1 MHRFRTGIRAAVAA
15 LAIGTGALL
24 LAACSQH
31 QAEQKAGPVP
41 TPASVLGHTPGDDY
55 YLADYEDSL
64 KYFHALAKASDHIR
78 MVATGK
84 SSEGRT
90 FEYAIISIPEN
101 LAKFDQYVDASKQ
114 LADGRQLS
122 DAQARDLART
132 SKIIV
137 HIDGGL
143 HAAELGNAQLPPL
156 LAYKLLSEPNDPEV
170 ARIMRDAIV
179 ILWPTLNP
187 DGMDMQVHWYREQLQ
202 RRGGKD
208 SAIPTGFVD
217 QPMPYVY
224 QKYVSHDNNRD
235 GYMLNMVESQVVM
248 AEQQKNAPAIWYTH
262 HQPGDRVFPP
272 RIWVPPF
279 SDPVSAN
286 IDPLVRM
293 WTTNIG
299 IDMLTRFGEEGKPGA
314 LAQNDYDNWY
324 PGYIDYMA
332 EFRHTPAY
340 FTETTHATPTPID
353 YRADTF
359 PREWSDLKPLIF
371 YSMPWQGGVWH
382 FRDTENYMLTASMAT
397 LMTAVN
403 RREEI
408 LYDRYLAA
416 TRTARRYVDQG
427 LHAYVIPAGQADP
440 QSAAL
445 LAQKLIQQGVEV
457 YRNKAALTLGDT
469 LVPAGSWVVRMDQP
483 FAGLVE
489 ELFGLQQYPH
499 AFLDKDGL
507 PKKLPYDVT
516 GWTLPLQFG
525 VDAVAIKTPLPAS
538 IDGSLER
545 VTEAR
550 TAGGLQGHGAAYA
563 VSQASNASYKV
574 ANAVLEAKGKVAFAA
589 GKDGQAPS
597 MVLSKIDDKTLGD
610 ILNREGVTATPV
622 AGDPPTGS
630 QVSMARVG
638 NYRPWGQD
646 EAAMDAGW
654 TQWLLEQYGFNP
666 KELYNAD
673 IRAGNLR
680 SKVDVIVLPDMVG
693 RGQQP
698 TQRLVDGPYQSGSMP
713 EKYSGG
719 INREGVDALKA
730 FVNAGGTL
738 VAMDHSANAVID
750 LFDLPVSN
758 ALGGLTPTE
767 FYCAGALFAVDLG
780 QPSSLTVGV
789 RQQPSVM
796 FFNSPAFSVK
806 PGFQG
811 KVLASYAK
819 DGSSLQSGFALHPE
833 RLQGLAAAL
842 EVSYGKGRVVL
853 YGFAPQFRGQSQGTF
868 KLLFNALYL
877 H

>member
-1 MHRFRTGIRAAVAA
+1 MQSFRTGIRAAVAA
-15 LAIGTGALL
+15 LAIGVGTLM
-24 LAACSQH
+24 LAACSRQ
-31 QAEQKAGPVP
+31 QAEQETGPVP
-41 TPASVLGHTPGDDY
+41 TPASILGHTPGDDY
-55 YLADYEDSL
+55 YLADYEESV
-64 KYFHALAKASDHIR
+64 KYFHALAKASNRIK
-78 MVATGK
+78 MVTAGK

-90 FEYAIISIPEN
+90 FEYAIISSPGN
-101 LAKFDQYVDASKQ
+101 LAKFDQYVDASKK
-114 LADGRQLS
+114 LADGRQLTE
-122 DAQARDLART
+122 AQARHLART

-143 HAAELGNAQLPPL
+143 HAAELADHQLPPL

-170 ARIMRDAIV
+170 AKIMDNVIL

-187 DGMDMQVHWYREQLQ
+187 DGMDMQVHWYRDQLQ
-202 RRGGKD
+202 RRGKD
-208 SAIPTGFVD
+208 EAIPTTIID
-217 QPMPYVY
+217 EPMPYVY

-235 GYMLNMVESQVVM
+235 GYMLNMIESQVVI
-248 AEQQKNAPAIWYTH
+248 AEQQKNSPAIWYTH
-262 HQPGDRVFPP
+262 HQPGAQQYPP

-279 SDPVSAN
+279 SDPISAN

-293 WTTNIG
+293 WTTNLG
-299 IDMLTRFGEEGKPGA
+299 IDMLTRFGEEGKTGA

-324 PGYIDYMA
+324 PGYLDYIA

-340 FTETTHATPTPID
+340 FTETTHNTPTPID

-371 YSMPWQGGVWH
+371 YSMPWQGGVWR
-382 FRDTENYMLTASMAT
+382 FRDTENYMLTASMST

-403 RREEI
+403 KRESI

-416 TRTARRYVDQG
+416 TNTAKRYVGQG
-427 LHAYVIPAGQADP
+427 LYAYVIPAGQRDP

-445 LAQKLIQQGVEV
+445 LAQKLILQGVEV
-457 YRNKAALTLGDT
+457 YQNKSALTLGDT
-469 LVPAGSWVVRMDQP
+469 QVPAGSWVVRMDQP

-525 VDAVAIKTPLPAS
+525 VDTVAIKAPLPAD
-538 IDGSLER
+538 IGTALTR
-545 VTEAR
+545 VAEAKIE
-550 TAGGLQGHGAAYA
+550 GGLHGTGAAYA
-563 VSQASNASYKV
+563 ISHASNASYKV
-574 ANAVLEAKGKVAFAA
+574 ANAVLQAKGQVAFVDGAA
-589 GKDGQAPS
+589 GQQAS
-597 MVLSKIDDKTLGD
+597 MVLRGVDDKTLGD
-610 ILNREGVTATPV
+610 ILAREGVNATPV
-622 AGDPPTGS
+622 AGDQAPGG
-630 QVSMARVG
+630 QVRMARVG

-654 TQWLLEQYGFNP
+654 TQWLLEQYGFQP
-666 KELYNAD
+666 QELYNAD
-673 IRAGNLR
+673 IRAGDLH
-680 SKVDVIVLPDMVG
+680 SKLDVIVLPDMAG

-698 TQRLVDGPYQSGSMP
+698 TQRLVDGPYKPGSMP

-719 INREGVDALKA
+719 IDAEGVAALKA
-730 FVNAGGTL
+730 FVNDGGTL
-738 VAMDHSANAVID
+738 VAMDHSANAIID
-750 LFDLPVSN
+750 LFGLPVGN
-758 ALGGLTPTE
+758 ALAGLADTE

-780 QPSSLTVGV
+780 QASPLTAGV
-789 RQQPSVM
+789 KARPSVM
-796 FFNSPAFSVK
+796 FFNSPAFTVK

-811 KVLASYAK
+811 KVLASYPK
-819 DGSSLQSGFALHPE
+819 TGSALQSGFALHPE

-842 EVSYGKGRVVL
+842 EVSYGKGRVIL